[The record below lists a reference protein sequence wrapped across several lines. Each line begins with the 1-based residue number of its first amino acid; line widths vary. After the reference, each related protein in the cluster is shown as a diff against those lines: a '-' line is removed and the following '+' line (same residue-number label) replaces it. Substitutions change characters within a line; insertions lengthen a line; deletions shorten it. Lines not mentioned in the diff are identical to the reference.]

1 MRKLMAVLILAMF
14 AVSARGAMSG
24 DDARALYDRIK
35 AMAGDWEGTSTK
47 GWVETDHVQ
56 VIAGGSAV
64 LITSFDAHPNEHMVT
79 MIHLDGDRLLLTH
92 YCMAK
97 NQPRLIAT
105 SFDAASGTATFEFL
119 DATGMQSRDTG
130 HMEKVSMRLID
141 GDHRSERWTWYEKGE
156 EKWLEDVDLT
166 RTTGVA
172 RSAGRR

>member
-1 MRKLMAVLILAMF
+1 MRKLMAVLILGMF
-14 AVSARGAMSG
+14 AVSARGAMSP
-24 DDARALYDRIK
+24 DSARALFDRIK
-35 AMAGDWEGTSTK
+35 GMAGDWEGKSTK

-105 SFDAASGTATFEFL
+105 SFDAARGTATFEFL
-119 DATGMQSRDTG
+119 DGTGMQSRDTG
-130 HMEKVSMRLID
+130 HMDKVSMRLID

-172 RSAGRR
+172 RSAGGR